1 MKVGKDGSDGSK
13 SPMESLEQSDHNSN
27 DGGGGTTFLQLTEIL
42 PTVPMNW
49 SADVKYEREVIS
61 LLSLYEKAPR
71 QLGCLKCGMYTS
83 TEEEGHNVSFS
94 INARRENRETRRVVE
109 FKSRVIHRSVKVPSH
124 FRIEHVS
131 LSTGRELSYNVD
143 ISSRNPSALKE
154 VVANYR
160 CGLRE
165 ASGIIKPYTT
175 AQAESLAKVY
185 MT

>member
-1 MKVGKDGSDGSK
+1 
-13 SPMESLEQSDHNSN
+13 
-27 DGGGGTTFLQLTEIL
+27 
-42 PTVPMNW
+42 
-49 SADVKYEREVIS
+49 
-61 LLSLYEKAPR
+61 
-71 QLGCLKCGMYTS
+71 MYTS
-83 TEEEGHNVSFS
+83 TEEEGHNVSVS

-131 LSTGRELSYNVD
+131 PSTGREFSSNVD
-143 ISSRNPSALKE
+143 ISSRNPCALKE

-175 AQAESLAKVY
+175 AQAESLAKSVY
-185 MT
+185 DLAQATGTMAAHCGIQFPVL